1 MVIRKSKFVGSR
13 LFYGLCTLALFL
25 IETLIA
31 LYVHDAIIRP
41 YVGDIL
47 VVVLVYSFVR
57 IFINTPYRWLPLAV
71 FLFACGIETL
81 QYFNAAEVLG
91 LQRNTIAR
99 IVLGSVFDWGD
110 IACYAVGC
118 LPLFWVKR

>member
-1 MVIRKSKFVGSR
+1 MSNQKSVFVGSR
-13 LFYGLCTLALFL
+13 LFYALCTVALFI

-31 LYVHDAIIRP
+31 IYVRDEFIRP

-47 VVVLVYSFVR
+47 VVVLVYFFVR

-81 QYFNAAEVLG
+81 QYFNTADLLG
-91 LQRNTIAR
+91 FQRDSIAR
-99 IVLGSVFDWGD
+99 VVLGSVFSWGD

-118 LPLFWVKR
+118 LPLLLIRK